1 MQAQTESDGAFSEDG
16 FLGNRLVIR
25 QPRHGHRSGHDA
37 VLLAASVGDEKA
49 QSVCDLGAGA
59 GVVGLCILAR
69 LPKAQLIGVEIDP
82 DLCNLAR
89 KNAAMNGFTER
100 AQFVS
105 GDITGPFSEL
115 GLKSNSFDHVVA
127 NPPFYQSDRVPPV
140 QDAARAR
147 AHQTDAAGLENWV
160 RCACALAAGNGLVTF
175 VHRAEALDELL
186 SAMRGRLGALK
197 VQPVAPRAGE
207 AAHRVLVQGRRD
219 ARTPL
224 VLLAPIALQNA
235 TGQPSAEAE
244 AILRHGATLA
254 FARTD
259 G

>member
-1 MQAQTESDGAFSEDG
+1 MQAQTDSGGAYSEDG
-16 FLGNRLVIR
+16 FLGKRLIIR

-37 VLLAASVGDEKA
+37 VLLAASVGSEKT

-59 GVVGLCILAR
+59 GVVGLCIMAR
-69 LPKAQLIGVEIDP
+69 LPNAQLVGVEIDP
-82 DLCNLAR
+82 GLCNLAR
-89 KNAAMNGFTER
+89 KNAATNGFTER

-105 GDITGPFSEL
+105 GDITGPFSAL
-115 GLKSNSFDHVVA
+115 GLRSNSFDHVVA
-127 NPPFYQSDRVPPV
+127 NPPFYQNNRVPPV

-147 AHQTDAAGLENWV
+147 AHQTHAAGLENWV

-175 VHRAEALDELL
+175 IHRAEALDELL
-186 SAMRGRLGALK
+186 LAMCGRLGALK

-235 TGQPSAEAE
+235 TGEPSAEAE